1 MSAAG
6 NPYLGNVDRAPYEL
20 RHLLRHLSPHLPAP
34 AMMDSEERKIAEAVQ
49 QHAENTSTTL
59 LHGMEALGKLMS
71 AAGCDRSG
79 EIDQRT
85 LMGLGELVAY
95 LAVEAQLMQEL
106 TKQCRKPARL
116 SPQLRTVALGWSG

>member
-1 MSAAG
+1 MSAG

-20 RHLLRHLSPHLPAP
+20 GHLLRHLSPHLPAP

-59 LHGMEALGKLMS
+59 LRGMEALGKLMS

-79 EIDQRT
+79 DIDQRT
-85 LMGLGELVAY
+85 VMGLGELVAH

-106 TKQCRKPARL
+106 SESMPKRD
-116 SPQLRTVALGWSG
+116 